1 MGELFNCIDR
11 SSLLI
16 SLLQMACKLY
26 AVCVLLA
33 CVLLAGVPLSQ
44 GKETCGLSLL
54 EAVLKHPD
62 LEELAIVIEGAELI
76 AILDALEQVTL
87 FAPNNN
93 AFNGSNGLLYLLGL
107 EGASLIDFLLKARD
121 ELASIL
127 DYHVLPIPY
136 NASELTNGLS
146 LTTELSSYN
155 LTVSVDGSEVVII
168 GGASN
173 ATIVTA
179 DIQICGGAVM
189 HIIDA
194 VLLPTAI

>member
-1 MGELFNCIDR
+1 
-11 SSLLI
+11 
-16 SLLQMACKLY
+16 MAWKLY
-26 AVCVLLA
+26 AVCVLLP

-44 GKETCGLSLL
+44 GNESCGLSLL
-54 EAVLKHPD
+54 EAVLEHPD

-76 AILDALEQVTL
+76 AILDDLEQVTL

-179 DIQICGGAVM
+179 DIQICGAVM

>member
-1 MGELFNCIDR
+1 
-11 SSLLI
+11 
-16 SLLQMACKLY
+16 
-26 AVCVLLA
+26 
-33 CVLLAGVPLSQ
+33 
-44 GKETCGLSLL
+44 
-54 EAVLKHPD
+54 
-62 LEELAIVIEGAELI
+62 
-76 AILDALEQVTL
+76 
-87 FAPNNN
+87 
-93 AFNGSNGLLYLLGL
+93 
-107 EGASLIDFLLKARD
+107 
-121 ELASIL
+121 
-127 DYHVLPIPY
+127 VLPIPY

>member
-1 MGELFNCIDR
+1 
-11 SSLLI
+11 
-16 SLLQMACKLY
+16 
-26 AVCVLLA
+26 
-33 CVLLAGVPLSQ
+33 
-44 GKETCGLSLL
+44 
-54 EAVLKHPD
+54 
-62 LEELAIVIEGAELI
+62 
-76 AILDALEQVTL
+76 
-87 FAPNNN
+87 
-93 AFNGSNGLLYLLGL
+93 
-107 EGASLIDFLLKARD
+107 
-121 ELASIL
+121 
-127 DYHVLPIPY
+127 VLPIPY

-179 DIQICGGAVM
+179 DIQICGAVM

>member
-1 MGELFNCIDR
+1 
-11 SSLLI
+11 
-16 SLLQMACKLY
+16 MACKLY

-44 GKETCGLSLL
+44 GQETCGLALL
-54 EAVLKHPD
+54 EAVLKHTD
-62 LEELAIVIEGAELI
+62 LEELAIVIEAAELI
-76 AILDALEQVTL
+76 AELDDLEQVTL

-93 AFNGSNGLLYLLGL
+93 AFNGSNGLFYLLGF
-107 EGASLIDFLLKARD
+107 EGGSLIDLIEFLLKGRD
-121 ELASIL
+121 KVASIL
-127 DYHVLPIPY
+127 DYHVLPRPY

-155 LTVSVDGSEVVII
+155 LTVSVNGSEVVII

-179 DIQICGGAVM
+179 DIQICGSVM

>member
-1 MGELFNCIDR
+1 LGELFNCIDR